1 MWIIFLCAIWFTLFV
16 GGICLPLE
24 MEMPLHR
31 GPATK
36 CGWIWPL
43 AYPICAWSSGFS
55 PLDSMIDFF
64 RFVPCWTCGC
74 CGLPGDY
81 EIFLVLI
88 SAFCVPLNLNLVF
101 WMFQG
106 KRSEPSPLALD
117 RHLTEEHM
125 IQSPRWPLYRSQCI
139 LRGVLCIATH
149 IMRWPSNVRP
159 CLQSMELDVP
169 KILVY
174 LLILPLW

>member
-31 GPATK
+31 GPPTK
-36 CGWIWPL
+36 YGWIWPL

-64 RFVPCWTCGC
+64 RFVPCWTCG
-74 CGLPGDY
+74 LPSDY

-106 KRSEPSPLALD
+106 KRSEPSPLAL
-117 RHLTEEHM
+117 TW
-125 IQSPRWPLYRSQCI
+125 IGVSPKNTWSSPHADHCTGASASLEGSSA
-139 LRGVLCIATH
+139 L
-149 IMRWPSNVRP
+149 
-159 CLQSMELDVP
+159 LD
-169 KILVY
+169 I
-174 LLILPLW
+174 